1 MKRFFPFIL
10 AASLAVTGCS
20 KSDGPED
27 TEKPIQE
34 VKTGTDIRDK
44 YVSLIP
50 DLNKYQHF
58 AEGTTLNFKYK
69 TIGALRGA
77 DVLVAY
83 IDASGKLF
91 SATKFKI
98 DSKFIDKIGQ
108 LGFTVDNRT
117 RPSDIASL
125 MFLEKLNS
133 SGPTGSPIP
142 ANYSI
147 VYPNNDK
154 LININIDVSDLQY
167 KFLSY
172 MNLSYKTFYCYNGTW
187 FLSFYRDT
195 GAPLLQDTKIPED
208 FLMKSI
214 TAYYFDENRMIVLY
228 NLSGNL
234 IVKCF
239 PTKRPSD
246 LTAPLWQNMI
256 NGYGYLGEKGIEI
269 TDDDKN
275 LIIKLKE
282 PKIEYKYRKS
292 DGLIVR

>member
-1 MKRFFPFIL
+1 MKRFFPFLL

-20 KSDGPED
+20 KSDVSGE

-50 DLNKYQHF
+50 DLVKYQHF
-58 AEGTTLNFKYK
+58 AEGSTLNFKYK
-69 TIGALRGA
+69 TIAALRGT
-77 DVLVAY
+77 DVFIAY
-83 IDASGKLF
+83 IDDSGRLF
-91 SATKFKI
+91 STTSFKI
-98 DSKFIDKIGQ
+98 DSKFINKIGQ
-108 LGFTVDNRT
+108 LGFTVDGT
-117 RPSDIASL
+117 AKPSDIASL

-133 SGPTGSPIP
+133 IGPTGSPIP
-142 ANYSI
+142 AFYSI
-147 VYPNNDK
+147 VYPYNDK
-154 LININIDVSDLQY
+154 LVNVGIDVSNLDY
-167 KFLSY
+167 KFISY
-172 MNLSYKTFYCYNGTW
+172 MNLSYKTFYCYNGAW
-187 FLSFYRDT
+187 FLSFYKDT
-195 GAPLLQDTKIPED
+195 GAPLLQNTEIPQD

-214 TAYYFDENRMIVLY
+214 TAYYFEENRMIVLY
-228 NLSGNL
+228 NESGNI

-239 PTKRPSD
+239 PTKRPKD

>member
-1 MKRFFPFIL
+1 MKRFIPFVL
-10 AASLAVTGCS
+10 AASLAIVGCG
-20 KSDGPED
+20 KSDGTGD

-44 YVSLIP
+44 YISAISELQ
-50 DLNKYQHF
+50 NYQHF
-58 AEGTTLNFKYK
+58 AEGRTLNQKYK
-69 TIGALRGA
+69 TIGALRGT

-91 SATKFKI
+91 LMTKFKI

-108 LGFTVDNRT
+108 IGFAVDGRSK
-117 RPSDIASL
+117 PSDIAAL

-133 SGPTGSPIP
+133 SGPTGSPMP
-142 ANYSI
+142 AFYSI
-147 VYPNNDK
+147 VYPHNEK
-154 LININIDVSDLQY
+154 LVSVGIDVSNLDY
-167 KFLSY
+167 KFISY
-172 MNLSYKTFYCYNGTW
+172 MNLSYKTFYCYNGAW
-187 FLSFYRDT
+187 FLSFYKST

-214 TAYYFDENRMIVLY
+214 TAYYFEENRMIVLY
-228 NLSGNL
+228 NESGNL

-256 NGYGYLGEKGIEI
+256 NGYGYLGEKGIDI
-269 TDDDKN
+269 SDDDDN

-282 PKIEYKYRKS
+282 PNIQYKYRKS
-292 DGLIVR
+292 TGLVVY